1 MAATR
6 DMRIGLY
13 KKISASLAVLL
24 LVTGCAGMSSGIS
37 VGEED
42 IKSTQI
48 QGVVDEILAARKTVD
63 TAGMELIVG
72 KQLLRNQA
80 QFAVIRIL
88 FNQIVIDKN
97 FTISD
102 SDVAARRGDVIN
114 QVGGLDRLEPALV
127 SANLAASTF
136 DEYLRILIIVDR
148 LNESFISSGIP
159 EALVSQEVSKT
170 LVATA
175 EKLGVEVNP
184 KYGTW
189 NPITAAIEAS
199 DVTDGA
205 VTPLP

>member
-1 MAATR
+1 
-6 DMRIGLY
+6 MRISLY
-13 KKISASLAVLL
+13 KKISASLAVLF

-37 VGEED
+37 VGDKD

-63 TAGMELIVG
+63 TAGMELIEG

-88 FNQIVIDKN
+88 FNQIAIDKN

-102 SDVAARRGDVIN
+102 SDVALRKGDVTN

-148 LNESFISSGIP
+148 LTESFISSGIP
-159 EALVSQEVSKT
+159 EALASQEVSKT
-170 LVATA
+170 IVATA

-184 KYGTW
+184 KYEIW

-199 DVTDGA
+199 DITDGA

>member
-1 MAATR
+1 
-6 DMRIGLY
+6 
-13 KKISASLAVLL
+13 
-24 LVTGCAGMSSGIS
+24 MSSGIS
-37 VGEED
+37 VGDED

-63 TAGMELIVG
+63 TTGMELIDG

-88 FNQIVIDKN
+88 FNQIATDKN
-97 FTISD
+97 FIISD
-102 SDVAARRGDVIN
+102 SDVAVRRDDIIN
-114 QVGGLDRLEPALV
+114 QVGGVDRLEPALV
-127 SANLAASTF
+127 SANLAESTF
-136 DEYLRILIIVDR
+136 DDYLRILIIVDR
-148 LNESFISSGIP
+148 LNESFISSGIS
-159 EALVSQEVSKT
+159 EALLSQEVSKT

>member
-1 MAATR
+1 
-6 DMRIGLY
+6 MRIGLY

-37 VGEED
+37 VGEEH

-88 FNQIVIDKN
+88 FNQIAIDKN

-102 SDVAARRGDVIN
+102 SDVAVRRGEVIN

-148 LNESFISSGIP
+148 LNEGFISSGIP

>member
-1 MAATR
+1 
-6 DMRIGLY
+6 MRIGLY

-63 TAGMELIVG
+63 TTGMELIVG

-148 LNESFISSGIP
+148 LNGSFISSGIP
-159 EALVSQEVSKT
+159 ETLVSQEVSKT

>member
-1 MAATR
+1 
-6 DMRIGLY
+6 MRIGLY

-102 SDVAARRGDVIN
+102 SDVATRRGDVIN

>member
-1 MAATR
+1 
-6 DMRIGLY
+6 MRIGLY
-13 KKISASLAVLL
+13 KKISASLVVLL

-48 QGVVDEILAARKTVD
+48 QGIVDEILAARKTVD

>member
-1 MAATR
+1 
-6 DMRIGLY
+6 MRIGLY

-24 LVTGCAGMSSGIS
+24 LVTGCAGMSSGIT

>member
-1 MAATR
+1 
-6 DMRIGLY
+6 MRIGLY

-37 VGEED
+37 VGGED

>member
-1 MAATR
+1 
-6 DMRIGLY
+6 MRISLY
-13 KKISASLAVLL
+13 KRISASLAVLL

>member
-1 MAATR
+1 
-6 DMRIGLY
+6 MRIGLY
-13 KKISASLAVLL
+13 KKISASLAVLF

-37 VGEED
+37 VGD
-42 IKSTQI
+42 KNVKSTQI
-48 QGVVDEILAARKTVD
+48 QGVVDEILAARKSVD
-63 TAGMELIVG
+63 TSGMELIVG

-88 FNQIVIDKN
+88 FNQIAVDKN
-97 FTISD
+97 FTITD

-136 DEYLRILIIVDR
+136 DDYLRILIIVDR
-148 LNESFISSGIP
+148 LNESFILSGIP
-159 EALVSQEVSKT
+159 EALASQEVSKT

-175 EKLGVEVNP
+175 NKLGVVVDP

-189 NPITAAIEAS
+189 NPKTAAIEAS

>member
-1 MAATR
+1 
-6 DMRIGLY
+6 MRISLF

-24 LVTGCAGMSSGIS
+24 LVTGCADMSSGIS
-37 VGEED
+37 VGD
-42 IKSTQI
+42 KAIKSSQI
-48 QGVVDEILAARKTVD
+48 QSVVDEILAARKTVD

>member
-1 MAATR
+1 
-6 DMRIGLY
+6 MRIGLY

-148 LNESFISSGIP
+148 LNESFISSGIT

>member
-1 MAATR
+1 
-6 DMRIGLY
+6 MRIGLY
-13 KKISASLAVLL
+13 KKISALLAVLL
-24 LVTGCAGMSSGIS
+24 LVSGCAGMSSGIS

-88 FNQIVIDKN
+88 FNQIAIDKN

-148 LNESFISSGIP
+148 LNESFVSSGIP
-159 EALVSQEVSKT
+159 EALASQEVSKT

-189 NPITAAIEAS
+189 NPLTAAIEAS

>member
-1 MAATR
+1 M
-6 DMRIGLY
+6 Y

-24 LVTGCAGMSSGIS
+24 LVTGCAGMSSGIT

-148 LNESFISSGIP
+148 LNESFILSGIP

>member
-1 MAATR
+1 
-6 DMRIGLY
+6 MRIGLY

-199 DVTDGA
+199 DVTNGA

>member
-1 MAATR
+1 
-6 DMRIGLY
+6 MRIGLY

-80 QFAVIRIL
+80 QFAIIRIL

-189 NPITAAIEAS
+189 NPKTAAIEAS

>member
-1 MAATR
+1 
-6 DMRIGLY
+6 MRIGLY
-13 KKISASLAVLL
+13 KKISASLAVLF

-88 FNQIVIDKN
+88 FNQIAIDKN
-97 FTISD
+97 FTISN

>member
-1 MAATR
+1 
-6 DMRIGLY
+6 MRIGLY

-88 FNQIVIDKN
+88 FNQIAIDKN

-102 SDVAARRGDVIN
+102 SDVAVRRGEVIN

>member
-1 MAATR
+1 
-6 DMRIGLY
+6 MRIGLY
-13 KKISASLAVLL
+13 KKISALLAVLL

-199 DVTDGA
+199 DVTNGA

>member
-1 MAATR
+1 M
-6 DMRIGLY
+6 Y
-13 KKISASLAVLL
+13 KKISALLAVLL
-24 LVTGCAGMSSGIS
+24 LVTGCAGMSSGIT

>member
-1 MAATR
+1 
-6 DMRIGLY
+6 MRISLF
-13 KKISASLAVLL
+13 KKISALLAVLL
-24 LVTGCAGMSSGIS
+24 LVTGCAGMSSGIT

>member
-1 MAATR
+1 
-6 DMRIGLY
+6 MRIGLY
-13 KKISASLAVLL
+13 KKISALLAFLL
-24 LVTGCAGMSSGIS
+24 LVTGCAGMSSGIT

-48 QGVVDEILAARKTVD
+48 QGVVDEILAARKSVD

>member
-1 MAATR
+1 
-6 DMRIGLY
+6 MRIGLY
-13 KKISASLAVLL
+13 KKISALLAVLL
-24 LVTGCAGMSSGIS
+24 LVTGCAGMSSGIT

-184 KYGTW
+184 KYGIW

-199 DVTDGA
+199 DITDGA

>member
-1 MAATR
+1 
-6 DMRIGLY
+6 MRIGLY
-13 KKISASLAVLL
+13 KKISALLAVLL
-24 LVTGCAGMSSGIS
+24 LVTGCAGMSSGIT

-148 LNESFISSGIP
+148 LTESFISSGIP

>member
-1 MAATR
+1 M
-6 DMRIGLY
+6 Y
-13 KKISASLAVLL
+13 KRISASLAVLL

>member
-1 MAATR
+1 
-6 DMRIGLY
+6 MRIGLY

-88 FNQIVIDKN
+88 FNQIAIDKN

-184 KYGTW
+184 KYGKW

>member
-1 MAATR
+1 
-6 DMRIGLY
+6 MRIGLY

-72 KQLLRNQA
+72 KQVLRNQA

>member
-1 MAATR
+1 M
-6 DMRIGLY
+6 Y

-88 FNQIVIDKN
+88 FNQIAIDKN

>member
-1 MAATR
+1 
-6 DMRIGLY
+6 MRIGLY

-37 VGEED
+37 VGEEH

-88 FNQIVIDKN
+88 FNQIAIDKN

-102 SDVAARRGDVIN
+102 SDVAVRRGEIIN

>member
-1 MAATR
+1 
-6 DMRIGLY
+6 MRIGLY
-13 KKISASLAVLL
+13 KKISALLAVLL
-24 LVTGCAGMSSGIS
+24 LVTGCAGMSSGIT

-159 EALVSQEVSKT
+159 AALVSQEVSKT

-189 NPITAAIEAS
+189 NPMTAAIEAS

>member
-1 MAATR
+1 
-6 DMRIGLY
+6 LY
-13 KKISASLAVLL
+13 KKISALLAVLL
-24 LVTGCAGMSSGIS
+24 LVTGCAGMSSGIT

>member
-1 MAATR
+1 
-6 DMRIGLY
+6 MRISLY
-13 KKISASLAVLL
+13 KKISALLAVLL

-88 FNQIVIDKN
+88 FNQIAIDKN

>member
-1 MAATR
+1 
-6 DMRIGLY
+6 MRIGLY
-13 KKISASLAVLL
+13 KKISALLAVLL
-24 LVTGCAGMSSGIS
+24 LVTGCAGMSSGIT

-199 DVTDGA
+199 DVTNGA

>member
-1 MAATR
+1 
-6 DMRIGLY
+6 MRIGLY

-102 SDVAARRGDVIN
+102 SDVASRRGDVIN

-159 EALVSQEVSKT
+159 ETLVSQEVSKT

-199 DVTDGA
+199 DVTNGA

>member
-1 MAATR
+1 
-6 DMRIGLY
+6 MRIGLY

-148 LNESFISSGIP
+148 LNESFILSGIP

>member
-1 MAATR
+1 
-6 DMRIGLY
+6 MRISLY
-13 KKISASLAVLL
+13 KKISALLAVLL
-24 LVTGCAGMSSGIS
+24 LVTGCAGMSSGIT

>member
-1 MAATR
+1 
-6 DMRIGLY
+6 MRISLY
-13 KKISASLAVLL
+13 KKISTLLAVLL